1 MSEYL
6 TLPECEKL
14 TGIHIDTLRRNARNG
29 GLIANRISDGFAA
42 WRVKKTDLDA
52 FVNKRKNGPSFDIF
66 PGGLSRRKTGKD
78 APPVT
83 HDQVHMAMQEYLE
96 KGGEI
101 KRLNYSSEPPE
112 TNFAHKEPTI
122 LDEIEEQ

>member
-1 MSEYL
+1 MSKYL
-6 TLPECEKL
+6 TLVECEKL
-14 TGIHIDTLRRNARNG
+14 AGIHIDTLRRNARNG
-29 GLIANRISDGFAA
+29 GLIADRTGADLSA
-42 WRVKKTDLDA
+42 WRVRPKDLDA
-52 FVNKRKNGPSFDIF
+52 FVQKRKTGPSFDIF

-83 HDQVHMAMQEYLE
+83 HDQIDVAMAEYLA

-101 KRLNYSSEPPE
+101 QHLNYSSEPPK
-112 TNFAHKEPTI
+112 TNFAHKKPTI